1 MKHYRTIH
9 CRLYPTTQAKAAEL
23 HALSGACRHVWNHF
37 VRKLKDDYE
46 YYGECHYRWYSNNK
60 LLTILR
66 QGHKPWLQAY
76 SASIV
81 RHSLKPI
88 ETAYQ
93 QFFKGQGGLPRFHGR
108 YTAQPSFTCPQGTFK
123 LNVKSP
129 HIQCIGQ
136 VGLSGLGP
144 YSDGNSVQ
152 VVVKHELGKWYA
164 YVMYEVVLKSKP
176 RPIQEVGVDRNV
188 GQITCAN
195 TDHL

>member
-46 YYGECHYRWYSNNK
+46 YYGECHYRWYNNNNK

-108 YTAQPSFTCPQGTFK
+108 YTTQPSFTCPQGTFK
-123 LNVKSP
+123 LNVKSL
-129 HIQCIGQ
+129 HIQRIGQ
-136 VGLSGLGP
+136 VGLSGLSP
-144 YSDGNSVQ
+144 YKASRDRF
-152 VVVKHELGKWYA
+152 GKWA
-164 YVMYEVVLKSKP
+164 LIGMWARSPV
-176 RPIQEVGVDRNV
+176 PIQIIFDWGMYYIMAHKAREPY
-188 GQITCAN
+188 
-195 TDHL
+195 L